1 MVGSNDSWQWPMF
14 DTVKGSDYLGDQ
26 DAIEIMTKD

>member
-1 MVGSNDSWQWPMF
+1 MF

-26 DAIEIMTKD
+26 DAIAAAINSVANQASKK